1 MKDKVNKK
9 RKFFQRL
16 RNPYIIMIIDEET
29 FEEKGITHLDLHG
42 VRHYQVDDIVID
54 FIYKYQNLLPLIII
68 CGNSSKMIEIVGNTL
83 QNNNIKFSTIR
94 FGLLRIEKI

>member
-1 MKDKVNKK
+1 M
-9 RKFFQRL
+9 
-16 RNPYIIMIIDEET
+16 ET

-83 QNNNIKFSTIR
+83 QNNKIKFSTIR
-94 FGLLRIEKI
+94 FGLIRIEKI

>member
-1 MKDKVNKK
+1 MK
-9 RKFFQRL
+9 
-16 RNPYIIMIIDEET
+16 T

-42 VRHYQVDDIVID
+42 VRHYQVDDTVID

-68 CGNSSKMIEIVGNTL
+68 CGNSSKMIEIVEDIL
-83 QNNNIKFSTIR
+83 QDNNIKFSTIR

>member
-1 MKDKVNKK
+1 M
-9 RKFFQRL
+9 
-16 RNPYIIMIIDEET
+16 ET

-42 VRHYQVDDIVID
+42 VRHYQFDDIVID

>member
-1 MKDKVNKK
+1 MK
-9 RKFFQRL
+9 
-16 RNPYIIMIIDEET
+16 T

-68 CGNSSKMIEIVGNTL
+68 CGNSSKMIEIVEDIL
-83 QNNNIKFSTIR
+83 QDNNIKFSTIR
-94 FGLLRIEKI
+94 FGLLSIEKI

>member
-1 MKDKVNKK
+1 MK
-9 RKFFQRL
+9 
-16 RNPYIIMIIDEET
+16 T

-54 FIYKYQNLLPLIII
+54 YIYKYQNLLPLIII
-68 CGNSSKMIEIVGNTL
+68 CGNSSKMIEIVENIL
-83 QNNNIKFSTIR
+83 QDNNIKFSTIR

>member
-1 MKDKVNKK
+1 MK
-9 RKFFQRL
+9 
-16 RNPYIIMIIDEET
+16 T

-68 CGNSSKMIEIVGNTL
+68 CGNSSKMIEIVGNTP

>member
-1 MKDKVNKK
+1 M
-9 RKFFQRL
+9 
-16 RNPYIIMIIDEET
+16 ET
-29 FEEKGITHLDLHG
+29 FEEKGITHLDMHG

>member
-1 MKDKVNKK
+1 M
-9 RKFFQRL
+9 
-16 RNPYIIMIIDEET
+16 ET

-68 CGNSSKMIEIVGNTL
+68 CGNSPKMIEIVGNTL

>member
-1 MKDKVNKK
+1 MK
-9 RKFFQRL
+9 
-16 RNPYIIMIIDEET
+16 T

-42 VRHYQVDDIVID
+42 VRHYQVDDTVID

-68 CGNSSKMIEIVGNTL
+68 CGNSSKMIEIVENIL
-83 QNNNIKFSTIR
+83 QDNNIKFSTIR

>member
-1 MKDKVNKK
+1 MK
-9 RKFFQRL
+9 
-16 RNPYIIMIIDEET
+16 T

-68 CGNSSKMIEIVGNTL
+68 CGNSSKMIEIAENIL
-83 QNNNIKFSTIR
+83 QDNNIKFSTIR